1 MNSVKLQDTKS
12 VLKKSICCFLY
23 VNNELSKRE
32 IKETVLL
39 KIVKDYMLKTVK
51 TLMKEIEEVTNK
63 LKDILCSWIRRV
75 NIV

>member
-1 MNSVKLQDTKS
+1 MQDTKS
-12 VLKKSICCFLY
+12 VLKKSICLFLY